1 VGIERSGLLR
11 AMALVVA
18 SEQILPVDKGKEK
31 VLFSESEPQ
40 SRNFDDKS
48 TSSAPHVNEAQLD
61 SRDLPR
67 PTNPPRPPRLPH
79 LRTIPPFIA
88 EHDIPRGVLFA
99 LQMFLG
105 YLLMLAVM

>member
-1 VGIERSGLLR
+1 
-11 AMALVVA
+11 MALVA
-18 SEQILPVDKGKEK
+18 SEQILPLASVDKGKEK

-61 SRDLPR
+61 SRDPPR

>member
-1 VGIERSGLLR
+1 
-11 AMALVVA
+11 MALVAA
-18 SEQILPVDKGKEK
+18 SEQTILLASADKGKEK

-40 SRNFDDKS
+40 SRNFDENS
-48 TSSAPHVNEAQLD
+48 TPSAPHANEIQLD
-61 SRDLPR
+61 PR
-67 PTNPPRPPRLPH
+67 EPSLPPRPPRLPH

-88 EHDIPRGVLFA
+88 EHDIPRGILFA